1 VIAAARVPWAFFRRD
16 MRIET
21 SYKAGFVLRVGGA
34 LVTVAVFFF
43 ISRVFGDAA
52 GAKLER
58 YGGNYFA
65 FALIGIA
72 LTEYVGQGIGGL
84 GVSIRESQTTGTL
97 ELMLLS
103 PTRMTNI
110 LLSSSLWI
118 YASATMS
125 VVTYIVAGALLG
137 VDFSVANI
145 PAAILALALT
155 LVSYS
160 GLGVLA
166 AALVI
171 LIKRGNPLGW
181 LIRGGS
187 IVLGGVFYPTD
198 VLPQALQVVAQALP
212 VTHSLDVLRR
222 TVLLGEGLDQVAGGL
237 LALVLLSAIYIPL
250 GLLAFAGAVRIAR
263 TDGSLGHY

>member
-1 VIAAARVPWAFFRRD
+1 
-16 MRIET
+16 
-21 SYKAGFVLRVGGA
+21 
-34 LVTVAVFFF
+34 
-43 ISRVFGDAA
+43 
-52 GAKLER
+52 
-58 YGGNYFA
+58 
-65 FALIGIA
+65 
-72 LTEYVGQGIGGL
+72 
-84 GVSIRESQTTGTL
+84 
-97 ELMLLS
+97 
-103 PTRMTNI
+103 
-110 LLSSSLWI
+110 
-118 YASATMS
+118 MS

>member
-1 VIAAARVPWAFFRRD
+1 MTAARVPWAFFRRD

-21 SYKAGFVLRVGGA
+21 SYKAGFVLRIGGA
-34 LVTVAVFFF
+34 LITVAVFYF
-43 ISRVFGDAA
+43 ISRVFGEAA
-52 GAKLER
+52 GVR
-58 YGGNYFA
+58 IDSYGGNYFA
-65 FALIGIA
+65 FVLIGIA

-84 GVSIRESQTTGTL
+84 GASIRESQTTGTL

-103 PTRMTNI
+103 PTRMSTV
-110 LLSSSLWI
+110 LLSSSLWT

-125 VVTYIVAGALLG
+125 VGTYIVAGALLG
-137 VDFSVANI
+137 VDFSAANVPVAL
-145 PAAILALALT
+145 LALGLT

-160 GLGVLA
+160 GLGLLA

-171 LIKRGNPLGW
+171 LVKRGNPLGW

-187 IVLGGVFYPTD
+187 VVLGGVFYPTD
-198 VLPQALQVVAQALP
+198 VLPAGLQAVAQALP

-237 LALVLLSAIYIPL
+237 VALVLLSAIYIPL
-250 GLLAFAGAVRIAR
+250 GLLAFAGAIRIAR